1 MSVQAEANK
10 MADTFAK
17 AFELFSQCHNGYN
30 SSHYMT
36 DQDIDQLG
44 KNNRTNILTS
54 FHSNYVLIE
63 NIETSISTFMAF
75 YRETFPHATVLP
87 KMHIMEDH
95 VVAWL
100 RRWRLGSGL
109 MGEQGA
115 ESIHVHIIMKL
126 ERILQGIPNEPER
139 LKYIVKEHMLESDPS
154 LTNLRPPLKK
164 RKTQA
169 HSADTN
175 ISSDSDKECV
185 HQCLKSGT

>member
-10 MADTFAK
+10 MVETFAK

-30 SSHYMT
+30 SSYYMT

-44 KNNRTNILTS
+44 KNNRCFDFIP
-54 FHSNYVLIE
+54 FKYVLIE

-75 YRETFPHATVLP
+75 YRETFPHATVIP

-95 VVAWL
+95 IVPWL

-115 ESIHVHIIMKL
+115 ESIHAHIMKL
-126 ERILQGIPNEPER
+126 ERIHQGIPNELER
-139 LKYIVKEHMLESDPS
+139 LKYIVKEQMLESDPS

-175 ISSDSDKECV
+175 ISSDSDN
-185 HQCLKSGT
+185 S